1 MQACIHNESLAA
13 DQLAMF
19 VGTLTHLSSYL
30 QTGCPHALHRVCLLL
45 SRLDAEPEFDPQVLS
60 SAEAL
65 EEFVAEIFTPPQ
77 VA

>member
-1 MQACIHNESLAA
+1 MQACTHHESLAA

-19 VGTLTHLSSYL
+19 VGTLAHLSSYL
-30 QTGCPHALHRVCLLL
+30 QTGCPHALHRVRLLL
-45 SRLDAEPEFDPQVLS
+45 SRLDRKPELDPQVLT

-65 EEFVAEIFTPPQ
+65 EEFVAEICMPPH